1 MKKSLLA
8 PVSLAGKKSLSA
20 HTKLAVWSLVG
31 GFLGVLIA
39 LVMFAPA
46 VWLSYLIEQNTN
58 QHVRLLNANGTVWN
72 GTAELV
78 LTGGPN
84 SREIAQ
90 LPGHIHWHLA
100 PSFTQANASLWLDC
114 CMANAVNLDFNW
126 GWKNAK
132 FKLQDGQIKLP
143 GAILSALGAPWNT
156 LGLQAEI
163 ELQQQGL
170 ELQWVNNQFLV
181 QGQLNIQINQASSK
195 LSTIK
200 PLGSYLVVI
209 KGGSVPQLQLS
220 TTEGS
225 LILTG
230 TGQWSGNRLRF
241 SGEASAT
248 PEREQALG
256 NLLNIIGRRSGS
268 RSIITLG

>member
-1 MKKSLLA
+1 MKTQHSALI
-8 PVSLAGKKSLSA
+8 SLAGHKIQHSSTRLG
-20 HTKLAVWSLVG
+20 VWSFIG
-31 GFLGVLIA
+31 GFLGVVMA
-39 LVMFAPA
+39 LMLFAPA
-46 VWLSYLIEQNTN
+46 SWLSYVIEQNTQ
-58 QHVRLLNANGTVWN
+58 QHVRLVNASGTVWN

-84 SREIAQ
+84 SRDSAQ
-90 LPGHIHWHLA
+90 LPGHIHWQIM
-100 PSFTQANASLWLDC
+100 PSLTHVQTTLFAEC
-114 CMANAVNLDFNW
+114 CMDGALTVDFNF
-126 GWKNAK
+126 GWKK
-132 FKLQDGQIKLP
+132 GSIKIQDGQIRLP
-143 GAILSALGAPWNT
+143 AAILSALGAPWNT

-163 ELQQQGL
+163 TLNQQAL
-170 ELQWVNNQFLV
+170 ELQWLGQQVLM
-181 QGQLNIQINQASSK
+181 QGQFNIFINQASSK

-200 PLGSYLVVI
+200 PLGSYAVVI
-209 KGGSVPQLQLS
+209 KGGSIPSLHLS

-225 LILTG
+225 LILSG
-230 TGQWSGNRLRF
+230 SGQWSGNRLRF